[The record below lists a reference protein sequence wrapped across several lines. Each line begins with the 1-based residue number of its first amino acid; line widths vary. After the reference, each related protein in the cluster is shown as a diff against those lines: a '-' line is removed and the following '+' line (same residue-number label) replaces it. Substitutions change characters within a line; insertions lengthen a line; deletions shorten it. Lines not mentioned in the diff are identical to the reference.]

1 MKRIPLLGLIA
12 LSGWSH
18 PLSAQAVE
26 PEASRVHVVR
36 AGDTLWDLARYYL
49 LDPYLWPAIH
59 SLNREQVADPHWI
72 FPLERLRIPGAAVQ
86 HSSGLTGPQWHG
98 ADSSMSGAR
107 TVFFDSAREQ
117 PSGSAGAPSAAIRAR
132 SEEVAPVVP
141 RALFHSA
148 GRLVSDSE
156 LSIVGQLIGPVAPSP
171 VGGRFI
177 PQIQPYDLVELR
189 VVGDLAPGDRVQLLR
204 PVRQFEPYGRIF
216 LASGSAR
223 IVEIADGI
231 AHAEVDFFYDRVE
244 VGDLAVPFPVYD
256 VPGGAP
262 IASEGVQGTLLAFAH
277 PQPLP
282 AQDDI
287 AFINVGRAS
296 GVREGDEFLAY
307 SRGTGR
313 AHGAHDIEIAR
324 LQVIRADASTSAVRV
339 LELRHPMLE
348 AGLPIRLIARMP

>member
-18 PLSAQAVE
+18 PLSAQTVE

-36 AGDTLWDLARYYL
+36 PGDTLWDLARYYL

-59 SLNREQVADPHWI
+59 SLNRDQVPDPHWI

-86 HSSGLTGPQWHG
+86 HSFGPTEPHSHG
-98 ADSSMSGAR
+98 AETSGIGAR
-107 TVFFDSAREQ
+107 TVFFDHARAE
-117 PSGSAGAPSAAIRAR
+117 PSGSAAAPSEAIRAR
-132 SEEVAPVVP
+132 SQEGAPVVP

-171 VGGRFI
+171 VGSRFT

-189 VVGDLAPGDRVQLLR
+189 VSGDLAPGDRVQLLR
-204 PVRQFEPYGRIF
+204 PVRRLEPYGRIF

-223 IVEIADGI
+223 ILEIADGT
-231 AHAEVDFFYDRVE
+231 ARAEVDFFYDRVE
-244 VGDLAVPFPVYD
+244 VGDLAVPFPVYE

-262 IASEGVQGTLLAFAH
+262 VAAEGVQGTLLAFAH

-287 AFINVGRAS
+287 AFVNVGRAS

-307 SRGTGR
+307 RRGGR
-313 AHGAHDIEIAR
+313 PMQGAHDVEIAR

-339 LELRHPMLE
+339 LELRQPALE